1 MTSTKRNALSALFCS
16 VAALSIG
23 MPGVS
28 IAAAPVAAKA
38 AKAATGEISGVVTGA
53 NGPEAGVWVVA
64 ETSSLP
70 TGFTKIVVTDDNGR
84 FMIPELP
91 KASYK
96 VWVRGYGLTDSAKV
110 SASLGQALK
119 LKVKPAASEKA
130 AAEIYPGMYW
140 YSLMNIP
147 DKSEFPGTGE
157 KGNGISANMKAQHY
171 WIDTVKHSC
180 QSCHA
185 LGSKGMRTVP
195 EQFAKLG
202 SGEAVWGRR
211 MQSGQA
217 MTNMALSLGNIGVDR
232 ALKEFSGWTDR
243 IAGGELPFAKPERP
257 KGIERNVVVSAWNF
271 STPKHY
277 LHDGISS
284 YQHNPNVNA
293 NGPIYG
299 SSEESTDNIPV
310 LDPVNHRAYT
320 VKHPIVDPK
329 TPSSLTLPMQPSA
342 YWGDKP
348 IWDGHSS
355 LHNNMMGPDGRIWFS
370 ARSRSA
376 PNPDFCKQGSDHPS
390 AKVAPLNESP
400 RQLSVYD
407 PKTKKWAH
415 VDTCFSTHHLYFAK
429 DNSTLWI
436 SQGGPNSGVVGWV
449 DTKKFLETGDSA
461 KSQGW
466 TPIIID
472 SNGNGKRDAWVGPN
486 DPLDPAK
493 DKRIMAAFYG
503 VMPSTIDDS
512 VWGQAMD
519 RGFSRVD
526 QPGYIIR
533 LTPGSDPANT
543 SLAEIYLPPEGHFG
557 SRGIDMDLNG
567 LVWVP
572 FASGYVGSFDRK
584 KCKGPLN
591 GPEAATGKHCPEGW
605 TMYQMPGPQFKG
617 LKDAGSANVA
627 YYVWVDRY
635 NSLGLGANV
644 PIFMANGSES
654 LLAVVDGKMIDM
666 HVPYPAG
673 FFTKL
678 VDGRI
683 DNPNTGWKGR
693 GLWTMSGT
701 RTVFHNEGGT
711 KNYPKVYKLQIR
723 PDPLAK

>member
-1 MTSTKRNALSALFCS
+1 MSA
-16 VAALSIG
+16 AGAE
-23 MPGVS
+23 P
-28 IAAAPVAAKA
+28 KA
-38 AKAATGEISGVVTGA
+38 AKGVTGHISGVVTGP
-53 NGPEAGVWVVA
+53 NGPEAGVWVIA
-64 ETSSLP
+64 QTSSLP
-70 TGFTKIVVTDDNGR
+70 TGYAKVVVTDDNGR
-84 FMIPELP
+84 FVIPELP
-91 KASYK
+91 KAAYK
-96 VWVRGYGLTDSAKV
+96 VWVRGYGLVDSPKV
-110 SASLGQALK
+110 SANLGQDLK
-119 LKVKPAASEKA
+119 LKAVMAPNEKA
-130 AAEIYPGMYW
+130 AAEYYPGMYW
-140 YSLMNIP
+140 YSLINIP
-147 DKSEFPGTGE
+147 DKTEFPGTGD
-157 KGNGISANMKAQHY
+157 KGNGISPNMKAQHY
-171 WIDTVKHSC
+171 WVDTLKHSC

-195 EQFAKLG
+195 AQFSKMGDGFA
-202 SGEAVWGRR
+202 AWARR
-211 MQSGQA
+211 TQSGQA
-217 MTNMALSLGNIGVDR
+217 MTNMALSLGNIGAER
-232 ALKEFSGWTDR
+232 SLKEFASWTDR
-243 IAGGELPFAKPERP
+243 IAAGELPHAKPERP
-257 KGIERNVVVSAWNF
+257 KGMERNMVVTMWNF
-271 STPKHY
+271 SSPQYY

-284 YQHNPNVNA
+284 FQHNPRVNA

-299 SSEESTDNIPV
+299 SAEESTDNVPV
-310 LDPVNHRAYT
+310 LDPIRHRAYT
-320 VKHPIVDPK
+320 VKHPVDPK
-329 TPSSLTLPMQPSA
+329 TPSSLSLPMQPSP
-342 YWGDKP
+342 YWGEKP

-355 LHNNMMGPDGRIWFS
+355 LHNNMMDADGRIWFS
-370 ARSRSA
+370 ARSRPA
-376 PNPDFCKQGSDHPS
+376 ANPDFCKQGSDHPS
-390 AKVAPLNESP
+390 AKVVPLNESP

-407 PKTKKWAH
+407 PKTKKWAQ

-429 DNSTLWI
+429 DHSTLWI

-472 SNGNGKRDAWVGPN
+472 TNGNGKRDAWVGPN
-486 DPLDPAK
+486 DPIDPAK

-503 VMPSTIDDS
+503 VMPSTVDDS
-512 VWGQAMD
+512 IWGQAMD

-533 LTPGSDPANT
+533 LTPGSDPSNT
-543 SLAEIYLPPEGHFG
+543 SLAEIFLPPDGHFG

-584 KCKGPLN
+584 KCKGPMN

-605 TMYQMPGPQFKG
+605 TMYQMPGPQFKN
-617 LKDAGSANVA
+617 LKEAGSANVA

-635 NSLGLGANV
+635 NTLGLGANV
-644 PIFMANGSES
+644 PLFMANGGES
-654 LLAVVDGKMIDM
+654 ILGVVDGKMVDLR
-666 HVPYPAG
+666 VPYPLG

-683 DNPNTGWKGR
+683 DDPDAGWKGR

-711 KNYPKVYKLQIR
+711 KNYPKVYKIQVR